1 LKLLAFSSPEPLDP
15 EFERREVLAM
25 FDSGLECFHLR
36 KPKASQEDLERWIE
50 GIPEEHQS
58 KIVLHSA
65 HDLAKK
71 FPVRGIHLSA
81 RQRSGCLQTARV
93 VKQLKREREDL
104 ELSSSYYQLSEL
116 RFLPPK
122 YDYVFLSPIFPS
134 ISSPDSQPPFS
145 LREVETTVRHA
156 RSNIFALGG
165 IDKSRVETVRS
176 LGFQGVALLGALWES
191 EHPAE
196 VFRSVKQAIDSTT
209 DDTAI

>member
-1 LKLLAFSSPEPLDP
+1 LRLLAFSSPEPLDP

-36 KPKASQEDLERWIE
+36 KPKALPEDLERWIE
-50 GIPEEHQS
+50 SIPVEHHS

-65 HDLAKK
+65 PDLANK

-81 RQRSGCLQTARV
+81 RQRSGCIQTERI
-93 VKQLKREREDL
+93 VKQLKKEREDL
-104 ELSSSYYQLSEL
+104 ELSASFHRLSEL

-134 ISSPDSQPPFS
+134 ISSPDSQPSFS
-145 LREVETTVRHA
+145 LREVETTVRHS

-165 IDKSRVETVRS
+165 VDRSRIETVRS
-176 LGFQGVALLGALWES
+176 LGFKGVALLGALWES
-191 EHPAE
+191 EHPVE
-196 VFRSVKQAIDSTT
+196 VYRSVQQAIDSNT